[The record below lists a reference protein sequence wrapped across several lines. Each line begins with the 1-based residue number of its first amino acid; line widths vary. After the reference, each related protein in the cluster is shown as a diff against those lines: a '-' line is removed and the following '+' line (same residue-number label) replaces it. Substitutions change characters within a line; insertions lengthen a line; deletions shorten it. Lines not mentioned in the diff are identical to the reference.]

1 MYALTDG
8 SCSSGTPNA
17 ITNSVLG
24 SLLEMSPSLLHNIK
38 FEIPPSLHFT
48 TSVKEQVRRAG
59 NAIDAL
65 EAEFSLKT
73 VN

>member
-1 MYALTDG
+1 MHALTDG
-8 SCSSGTPNA
+8 SCSGETPNA
-17 ITNSVLG
+17 ITNSMLG
-24 SLLEMSPSLLHNIK
+24 SVLEISPLLSHNVK

-48 TSVKEQVRRAG
+48 TSVKEQVPRTG

-65 EAEFSLKT
+65 EAEFSLKV